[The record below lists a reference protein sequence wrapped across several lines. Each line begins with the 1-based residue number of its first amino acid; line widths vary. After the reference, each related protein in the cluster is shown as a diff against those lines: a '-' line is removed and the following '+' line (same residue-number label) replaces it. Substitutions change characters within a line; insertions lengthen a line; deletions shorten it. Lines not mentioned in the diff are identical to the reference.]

1 MKRVSLKDIAKLV
14 GVSPSTVSFV
24 LNGKAKQMRI
34 SQSLAERIMEV
45 AKKEGYQPNPVA
57 VSLRTGRSNTL
68 GLIVENISGYFFA
81 SLARIIENE
90 AAGFGYK
97 VVYCSTE
104 NNARKGQELIQMLS
118 QQQVDGYIITPTA
131 GMEEDI
137 LELISHNKPVVLMDS
152 YFPGIDV
159 PYVLVNNFEAV
170 TQGMDH
176 LISNG
181 YRRIGFVT
189 VDLGLIQIRQRLD
202 AYTDSLKRHNMPVD
216 DDMVLS
222 IGYNHKKEDAIDQI
236 SAFIKNKNPEVLFFA
251 TNYLGL
257 LGLESVHQLRLKLPD
272 DLAIIC
278 FDDHDVF
285 RLYPPGITSIEQPVE
300 EIARTAMK
308 LLMGQLGKTDG
319 IENNKVEITAK
330 LIKRGTSAALVSREL

>member
-24 LNGKAKQMRI
+24 LNGKARQMRI
-34 SQSLAERIMEV
+34 SQGLADKIMEV

-57 VSLRTGRSNTL
+57 VSLRTGRSNML

-81 SLARIIENE
+81 SLARIIEDE

-104 NNARKGQELIQMLS
+104 NNTRKGQELIHMLS
-118 QQQVDGYIITPTA
+118 QHQVDGYIITPTP

-137 LELISHNKPVVLMDS
+137 LELLSHNKPVVLMDS

-159 PYVLVNNFEAV
+159 PYVLVNNFDAV
-170 TQGMDH
+170 AIGMDH
-176 LISNG
+176 LVSKG
-181 YRRIGFVT
+181 YKRIGFVT
-189 VDLGLIQIRQRLD
+189 VDLGLIQMQQRLQ
-202 AYTDSLKRHNMPVD
+202 AYRETLQKYNMPAD
-216 DDMVLS
+216 DDLVLT
-222 IGYNHKKEDAIDQI
+222 IGYNYREQDAIDQI
-236 SAFIKNKNPEVLFFA
+236 TAFIRDKNPQALFFA

-257 LGLESVHQLRLKLPD
+257 LGLDSIRKLNKRLPE
-272 DLAIIC
+272 DLAMIS

-285 RLYPPGITSIEQPVE
+285 RLYPPGITSIQQPVE

-308 LLMGQLGKTDG
+308 LLMSQLGKTDRM
-319 IENNKVEITAK
+319 ENRKVEIPAR
-330 LIKRGTSAALVSREL
+330 LLERGTS